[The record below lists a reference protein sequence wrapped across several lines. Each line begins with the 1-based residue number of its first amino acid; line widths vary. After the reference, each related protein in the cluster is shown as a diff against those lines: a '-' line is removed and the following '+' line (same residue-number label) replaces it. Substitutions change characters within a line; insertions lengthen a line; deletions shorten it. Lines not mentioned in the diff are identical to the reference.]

1 MRLGL
6 IKILN
11 NAYET
16 GELTRDEIV
25 SLLSLEGD
33 DIPRLLTAADQVRKE
48 YCGEGV
54 HLRGLIEFSNI
65 CSRNCD
71 YCGLR
76 RDNRRINRY
85 RMTPQEI
92 IDVSVGVAGKGLNTI
107 VLQSGEDPW
116 YTAERMTSSSSEIST
131 PTWSGSGRSSPT
143 PIPRSAAILQA
154 LWK

>member
-1 MRLGL
+1 MDQ
-6 IKILN
+6 ILN
-11 NAYET
+11 KALET
-16 GELTRDEIV
+16 GDLTRDEIIR
-25 SLLSLEGD
+25 LLSLEGED
-33 DIPRLLTAADQVRKE
+33 VQRLISAADQVRKQ

-76 RDNRRINRY
+76 RDNRQIHRY

-92 IDVSVGVAGKGLNTI
+92 VNVSVDVARKGLNTI

-116 YTAERMTSSSSEIST
+116 YTAERMAEIIRGIKS
-131 PTWSGSGRSSPT
+131 R
-143 PIPRSAAILQA
+143 ADCAITL
-154 LWK
+154 